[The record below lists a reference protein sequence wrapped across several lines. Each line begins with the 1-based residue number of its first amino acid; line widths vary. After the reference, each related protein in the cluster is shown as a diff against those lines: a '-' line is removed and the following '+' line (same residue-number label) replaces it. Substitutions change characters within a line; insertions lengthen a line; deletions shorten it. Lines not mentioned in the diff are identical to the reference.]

1 MKRFVFA
8 AAVLAINAAAW
19 GHASLLAHP
28 LRGQP
33 SAGGYALPDPAI
45 ASIDW
50 NDRAVRQKAVME
62 TAYAYYLKGDCVQY
76 GSMPLVM
83 QSGMEFSRR
92 TKEGKPEDATPDST
106 YFTVCSS
113 FTYETYFNAIGYRH
127 SGSAD
132 TSLTILLTTRP
143 QEAVVFDYDRRLDPD
158 GTKYEPEMMRM
169 RALLQPGDII
179 VYSKIKGTSK
189 KTGEA
194 LGGGHAL
201 LYVGDEAGDGRPLV
215 MHSGGAKY
223 DFATGVD
230 QVEKLGTVR
239 LDEMDSIF
247 FRNGGL
253 AKQTKIMVFRPLD
266 LSAEQYP
273 LTESAKARYLH
284 PRLRIDRRVDVGAYG
299 SVVSGGELEYSIWL
313 KNYSKTAYNVPVLEK
328 VPEGCELVSCD
339 VLTTVNGGEGSR
351 RPTDC
356 RLPAADC
363 QLDWNVPLASGEERT
378 LRWRVRVVAPAG
390 SRIVSTGGSVSGIPS
405 NTLVTE
411 VVSRRVSA
419 AIARAWAKATITNA
433 TNLPAC
439 RVEGWAGGRK
449 SFDPPRGVR
458 VSDPRASQLMEGD
471 VVVVCPNLGKP
482 EIFRLWVKGRG
493 GLEEATAHGIRRVT
507 DAEVT
512 ALLAKPFFA
521 ALRPAALAHG
531 VDAFEARQKS
541 VVAAA
546 LKYYEKGRAVQDI
559 TPLSFVNDVCRDS
572 VGILLC
578 DDPSKTTVSNLVVAP
593 PAGMVVLEYDL
604 AKDPE
609 LKRYSERAA
618 WLWSV
623 IEPGDIVAFMT
634 DHPDKKGRPGKESA
648 FVYIGDER
656 GDGHPLYLYVVA
668 NEEDPGSEL
677 VRVSGAIAKRN
688 FATIFHGRSLHY
700 LRERSKVVVLRPAA
714 CL

>member
-1 MKRFVFA
+1 MIEEVEELKHFVFA
-8 AAVLAINAAAW
+8 ASVGLA
-19 GHASLLAHP
+19 GFVF
-28 LRGQP
+28 
-33 SAGGYALPDPAI
+33 ALDV
-45 ASIDW
+45 DW
-50 NDRAVRQKAVME
+50 NDRAVRQKAVLE

-76 GSMPLVM
+76 GSMSLVM
-83 QSGMEFSRR
+83 HSDMNFSRR
-92 TKEGKPEDATPDST
+92 TKEGRPEDATPDST

-127 SGSAD
+127 SGNAD
-132 TSLTILLTTRP
+132 TSVTILLTTRP

-179 VYSKIKGTSK
+179 VYSKIKGISR
-189 KTGEA
+189 KTGET

-201 LYVGDEAGDGRPLV
+201 IYVGDEFGDGRPLV

-230 QVEKLGTVR
+230 QVEKRGTVR

-247 FRNGGL
+247 FRNGEL

-266 LSAEQYP
+266 LPVEQYP

-313 KNYSKTAYNVPVLEK
+313 KNYSKTAYTVPVREQ
-328 VPEGCELVSCD
+328 VPAGCVVIDTNGNCHNCSQIANANIEWD
-339 VLTTVNGGEGSR
+339 V
-351 RPTDC
+351 
-356 RLPAADC
+356 A
-363 QLDWNVPLASGEERT
+363 LAPGEERT
-378 LRWRVRVVAPAG
+378 LLWRVKVVAPAG
-390 SRIVSTGGSVSGIPS
+390 SRIVSTGGSVAGIPS

-411 VVSRRVSA
+411 VVPRRVSA

-458 VSDPRASQLMEGD
+458 VRDPRASQLMEGD
-471 VVVVCPNLGKP
+471 VVVVCPNLSRP
-482 EIFRLWVKGRG
+482 ENFRLWVKGRG
-493 GLEEATAHGIRRVT
+493 GLEEATPHGIRRVT

-521 ALRPAALAHG
+521 ALRPAALADG

-546 LKYYEKGRAVQDI
+546 LNYYEKGRSVQDI

-572 VGILLC
+572 VGIPLC

-593 PAGMVVLEYDL
+593 PAGMVVFEYDI

-609 LKRYSERAA
+609 FKCYGERAA

-623 IEPGDIVAFMT
+623 IEPGDIMAFMT
-634 DHPDKKGRPGKESA
+634 DHPDKKGRPGKENS
-648 FVYIGDER
+648 FVYIGDVR
-656 GDGHPLYLYVVA
+656 NDGHPLYLYVVA
-668 NEEDPGSEL
+668 NGGNSGSEL
-677 VRVSGAIAKRN
+677 ARVSGAIAKRN

-700 LRERSKVVVLRPAA
+700 LRERSKVVVLRPAE
-714 CL
+714 

>member
-1 MKRFVFA
+1 MIEEVEEVKRFVFA
-8 AAVLAINAAAW
+8 ASVGLA
-19 GHASLLAHP
+19 GFVF
-28 LRGQP
+28 
-33 SAGGYALPDPAI
+33 ALDV
-45 ASIDW
+45 DW

-76 GSMPLVM
+76 GSVLLVM
-83 QSGMEFSRR
+83 NSGMEFCRR

-127 SGSAD
+127 SGDAD
-132 TSLTILLTTRP
+132 TSVTIHLTTHP
-143 QEAVVFDYDRRLDPD
+143 QEAVVFDYDRRLDSD

-179 VYSKIKGTSK
+179 VYSKIKGTSP
-189 KTGEA
+189 KTGET
-194 LGGGHAL
+194 LGGGHAVI
-201 LYVGDEAGDGRPLV
+201 YVGDEFGDGHPLV

-230 QVEKLGTVR
+230 QVEKRGTIR
-239 LDEMDSIF
+239 IDEMDSIF

-266 LSAEQYP
+266 LPAEQYP

-299 SVVSGGELEYSIWL
+299 SVVSGGDLEYSIWL
-313 KNYSKTAYNVPVLEK
+313 KNYSKTAYTVPVREK
-328 VPEGCELVSCD
+328 VPAGCVVVDTNGNRSQIADANIEWD
-339 VLTTVNGGEGSR
+339 V
-351 RPTDC
+351 
-356 RLPAADC
+356 A
-363 QLDWNVPLASGEERT
+363 LAPGEERT
-378 LRWRVRVVAPAG
+378 LRWRVRVAAPAG
-390 SRIVSTGGSVSGIPS
+390 SRIVSTGGSVAGIPS

-411 VVSRRVSA
+411 VVPRRVSA
-419 AIARAWAKATITNA
+419 AIARAWAKAAITNA

-439 RVEGWAGGRK
+439 RVEGWAGGRR
-449 SFDPPRGVR
+449 SLEPPRGVR
-458 VSDPRASQLMEGD
+458 VCDPRASQLMEGD
-471 VVVVCPNLGKP
+471 VVVVCPNLNRP
-482 EIFRLWVKGRG
+482 ENFRLWVKGRG
-493 GLEEATAHGIRRVT
+493 GLEEATPHGIRRVT

-531 VDAFEARQKS
+531 IDAFEARQKS
-541 VVAAA
+541 IVEAA
-546 LKYYEKGRAVQDI
+546 LKYHEKGRSVQDV

-572 VGILLC
+572 LGISLC
-578 DDPSKTTVSNLVVAP
+578 DDPSKTSVSNLVVAP
-593 PAGMVVLEYDL
+593 PAGMVVFEYDI

-609 LKRYSERAA
+609 LKRYNERTA
-618 WLWSV
+618 WLWSI

-634 DHPDKKGRPGKESA
+634 DHPDKKGRPGKENT

-656 GDGHPLYLYVVA
+656 GDGHPLYLYVVV
-668 NEEDPGSEL
+668 NGDNPGSEL
-677 VRVSGAIAKRN
+677 VRASGAIAKRN

-700 LRERSKVVVLRPAA
+700 LRERSKVIVLRPSAMR
-714 CL
+714 

>member
-1 MKRFVFA
+1 MKLFVFA
-8 AAVLAINAAAW
+8 ASVILVGAVF
-19 GHASLLAHP
+19 
-28 LRGQP
+28 
-33 SAGGYALPDPAI
+33 ALDV
-45 ASIDW
+45 DW
-50 NDRAVRQKAVME
+50 NDRAVRQKAVLE

-92 TKEGKPEDATPDST
+92 TKEGRPEDATPDST

-127 SGSAD
+127 SGDAD
-132 TSLTILLTTRP
+132 TSVTILLTTRP
-143 QEAVVFDYDRRLDPD
+143 QEAVVFDYDRRLDSD

-179 VYSKIKGTSK
+179 VYSKIKGTSP
-189 KTGEA
+189 KTGEV

-201 LYVGDEAGDGRPLV
+201 IYVGDELGDGHPLV

-230 QVEKLGTVR
+230 QVEKRGTIR
-239 LDEMDSIF
+239 IDEMDSIF

-266 LSAEQYP
+266 LPAERYP

-284 PRLRIDRRVDVGAYG
+284 PRLRIDRRVDAGAYG
-299 SVVSGGELEYSIWL
+299 SVISGGELEYSIWL
-313 KNYSKTAYNVPVLEK
+313 KNYSNTRYTVPVREK
-328 VPEGCELVSCD
+328 VPAGCEVVDFTALPSTNHQPP
-339 VLTTVNGGEGSR
+339 TTNYQLSWDANLAPGES
-351 RPTDC
+351 
-356 RLPAADC
+356 
-363 QLDWNVPLASGEERT
+363 RT

-390 SRIVSTGGSVSGIPS
+390 SRIVSTGGSVAGIPS

-411 VVSRRVSA
+411 VVPRRVSA

-439 RVEGWAGGRK
+439 RVEGWAGGRR
-449 SFDPPRGVR
+449 SLEPPRGVR
-458 VSDPRASQLMEGD
+458 VCDPRASQLMEGD
-471 VVVVCPNLGKP
+471 VVVVCPNLNRP
-482 EIFRLWVKGRG
+482 ENFRLWVKGRG
-493 GLEEATAHGIRRVT
+493 GLEEATPHGIRRVT

-541 VVAAA
+541 IVAAA
-546 LKYYEKGRAVQDI
+546 LKYHEKGRSVQDM
-559 TPLSFVNDVCRDS
+559 TPLSFVNDVCRAS
-572 VGILLC
+572 VGVSLC

-593 PAGMVVLEYDL
+593 PAGMVVFEYDI

-609 LKRYSERAA
+609 LKRYNERAA
-618 WLWSV
+618 WLWSI

-634 DHPDKKGRPGKESA
+634 DHPDKKGKPGKESA

-656 GDGHPLYLYVVA
+656 SDGHPLYLHVVV
-668 NEEDPGSEL
+668 NDENPGSEL
-677 VRVSGAIAKRN
+677 VRASGAIAKRN

-700 LRERSKVVVLRPAA
+700 LRERSKVVVLRPAV
-714 CL
+714 CLQERTSDF